1 MSHLKSKYVSAL
13 LDRNPVKIAE
23 QNLDMNF
30 EKAQKVL
37 KSKKKRVEYPEIY

>member
-1 MSHLKSKYVSAL
+1 MSHLKYKYVSAL

-30 EKAQKVL
+30 EKAQKIL
-37 KSKKKRVEYPEIY
+37 KTQKKRVEYPEIH